1 MKSVTTEAVVAEQN
15 TSDREAEQGP
25 AGSLPPHLPAE
36 QDGHL
41 PTPLPPIDP
50 VFKSFRFHASNI
62 PPLIPSLTSSRRG
75 RGRIVP
81 SSKPKQRDP
90 LVTRKPAHH
99 YKALQELSVKRAVWM
114 SAPLLHRVVAAGG
127 FGDSGQGGWVDD
139 VSLFVYFVKGEDGV
153 HTEPTI
159 EYDEDFLL
167 YLDNVTPWG
176 IDTGPANETE
186 EFF

>member
-1 MKSVTTEAVVAEQN
+1 MA
-15 TSDREAEQGP
+15 
-25 AGSLPPHLPAE
+25 
-36 QDGHL
+36 
-41 PTPLPPIDP
+41 
-50 VFKSFRFHASNI
+50 
-62 PPLIPSLTSSRRG
+62 
-75 RGRIVP
+75 P
-81 SSKPKQRDP
+81 SSKPRDS
-90 LVTRKPAHH
+90 LVIRKPVKH
-99 YKALQELSVKRAVWM
+99 YKALQDLSVKRAVWM
-114 SAPLLHRVVAAGG
+114 SAPLLHRVVMAGG
-127 FGDSGQGGWVDD
+127 CGDSGQGGWVDD